1 MGVADSDS
9 FQYGESLRSLAARKR
24 FRYITFLRVP
34 DILSQESGPTTSRD
48 AYLTAVPYLRKQLET
63 FLNPHI
69 NIESEIDGNE
79 DTMLTYQS
87 FVALL
92 AKDMPWRDDFDKN
105 LLQDE
110 RRYNQEVKK
119 LAECMVKRLIAYE
132 RLLYEKFANSIRLS
146 IHLSTGQKKIYIP
159 LLSGKAFSR
168 MNPWNCCILVMA
180 NGEIRSG
187 YAKEFSQEYDLVEQD
202 GQPYFFKERS
212 ER

>member
-69 NIESEIDGNE
+69 NIENEIDGNE

-119 LAECMVKRLIAYE
+119 LAECMVKRLIVSCYKCKKTASFTDLPRHTNAYYMKSSLTAYASLFTCLPDK
-132 RLLYEKFANSIRLS
+132 RKSTFHFFREKPSL
-146 IHLSTGQKKIYIP
+146 G
-159 LLSGKAFSR
+159 
-168 MNPWNCCILVMA
+168 
-180 NGEIRSG
+180 
-187 YAKEFSQEYDLVEQD
+187 
-202 GQPYFFKERS
+202 
-212 ER
+212 